1 MLETVLHAHLAAH
14 GAVQTDDRG
23 VTLPR
28 HFGDPEAEY
37 RALTG
42 GAALLDLGYRT
53 LVRATGPDRV
63 DFLQGMLTNDL
74 ARLAP
79 GGGCGALLLTIQGRV
94 TADVRVA
101 ALSDAHLLD
110 VDVRARDAFID
121 ALQKLIIADDVELEP
136 PAEPVALIAVDGP
149 EAIGVVG
156 LDGLAPWAHRETTV
170 GGVAVRAMRASEV
183 RGPGVVL
190 HVPAGGA
197 TTVWDAL
204 VAAGARPCGMDA
216 IEGRR
221 DRGGCAAHR
230 ARHGRQDPR
239 ARGAGGGRAQH
250 HEGLLPRAGGGGTWH
265 RARPRES
272 PARTAGA
279 RRAATGVRGLAGAR
293 RQGGGTSHQ
302 RGARLRRRRARRARL
317 RASRALGSGD
327 RRSRCVAGTAS
338 PWRASP
344 HGPSRDGHR
353 GSAGLAQAGALEPLA
368 ASLLPHRHGD
378 SARQAVP
385 LRLLR
390 CRRCCA
396 TSPGPASSRAAT
408 TR

>member
-1 MLETVLHAHLAAH
+1 MRSPAA
-14 GAVQTDDRG
+14 
-23 VTLPR
+23 PR
-28 HFGDPEAEY
+28 CW
-37 RALTG
+37 TS
-42 GAALLDLGYRT
+42 GYRT

-110 VDVRARDAFID
+110 VDVRARDAFIA

-136 PAEPVALIAVDGP
+136 PAEAVALIAVDGP

-156 LDGLAPWAHRETTV
+156 LDGLAPWAHREATV

-190 HVPAGGA
+190 HVPAGAA

-221 DRGGCAAHR
+221 IEVGVPRIGLDMGDKTLALEVPVEDVLSSTKGCYL
-230 ARHGRQDPR
+230 GQEVV
-239 ARGAGGGRAQH
+239 ARG
-250 HEGLLPRAGGGGTWH
+250 T
-265 RARPRES
+265 ARGHVNRRLVPLR
-272 PARTAGA
+272 A

-302 RGARLRRRRARRARL
+302 RGARLRRRRRPPRS
-317 RASRALGSGD
+317 AS
-327 RRSRCVAGTAS
+327 CVASTGIRGPTLAV
-338 PWRASP
+338 RGG
-344 HGPSRDGHR
+344 HGVTVARV
-353 GSAGLAQAGALEPLA
+353 ATWPLA
-368 ASLLPHRHGD
+368 
-378 SARQAVP
+378 
-385 LRLLR
+385 
-390 CRRCCA
+390 
-396 TSPGPASSRAAT
+396 
-408 TR
+408 